1 MNIRTLLVDDEEN
14 SRRALETLLL
24 RYCPDVEV
32 SGRAGSAEE
41 AIILIK
47 DQKPDLVFLDV
58 MMPDGSGFDVLERC
72 RDMAFGVIFISA
84 FEQHAIRAF
93 QFAALHYLLKPLN
106 FMDLQAAVDRFRTSQ
121 EHLPLQTQLL
131 ELASRTYHSSRP
143 ESIALHALNG
153 FSVVKISDILR
164 CEADASYTRI
174 VFTDAKPFVGSRS
187 LSYFEELLTDLTFV
201 RIHHKHL
208 VNLRHVKRYNKG
220 RGGYVEM
227 INGHEVEVSARKKDE
242 FLIAMANFA
251 RGTL

>member
-1 MNIRTLLVDDEEN
+1 MTIRSLLVDDEEK

-24 RYCPDVEV
+24 RYCPGVEV
-32 SGRAGSAEE
+32 SGQAGSVDE
-41 AIILIK
+41 AIALI
-47 DQKPDLVFLDV
+47 DDLKPDLVFLDV
-58 MMPDGSGFDVLERC
+58 MMPDGNGFDVLERC
-72 RDMAFGVIFISA
+72 REKSFGVIFISA

-106 FMDLQAAVDRFRTSQ
+106 FMDLQAAVDRFRTPQ
-121 EHLPLQTQLL
+121 EHLPRQRQLF
-131 ELASRTYHSSRP
+131 EIASSTYRSSRP

-174 VFTDAKPFVGSRS
+174 VFTEAKPFMASRS

-227 INGHEVEVSARKKDE
+227 SNGHEVEVSARKKDE
-242 FLIAMANFA
+242 FLMAMANFV